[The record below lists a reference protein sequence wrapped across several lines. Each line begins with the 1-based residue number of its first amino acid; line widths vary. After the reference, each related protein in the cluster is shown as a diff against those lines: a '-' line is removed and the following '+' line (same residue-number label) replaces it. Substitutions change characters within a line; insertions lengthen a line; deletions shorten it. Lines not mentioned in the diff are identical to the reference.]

1 MTHLSLNSSE
11 SGKESIFLESD
22 LEQML
27 ISKLQYF
34 LLKLGWGIFI

>member
-1 MTHLSLNSSE
+1 MTYLSLNSSE

-27 ISKLQYF
+27 ISKLQHF
-34 LLKLGWGIFI
+34 LLKLGRGIFI

>member
-34 LLKLGWGIFI
+34 LRKLGWGIFV